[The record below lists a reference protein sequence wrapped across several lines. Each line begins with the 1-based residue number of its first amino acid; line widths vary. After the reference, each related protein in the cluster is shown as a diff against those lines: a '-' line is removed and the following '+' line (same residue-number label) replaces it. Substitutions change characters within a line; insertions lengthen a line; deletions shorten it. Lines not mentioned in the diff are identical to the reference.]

1 MFTIFKQVQD
11 NKSVYSY
18 RNKSVGVNGH
28 VIHVGNGTYIN
39 KVHPEIYPMQEVAD
53 GFSSKEDVLSAIEM
67 YIKIDT
73 MRGVDARRATPAKPA
88 LRINPQ

>member
-1 MFTIFKQVQD
+1 MFKIFKQIKNNEV
-11 NKSVYSY
+11 VYSY
-18 RNKSVGVNGH
+18 RNKTAGSNDH

-53 GFSSKEDVLSAIEM
+53 GFLSKEDVLLAIDM

-73 MRGVDARRATPAKPA
+73 MRGLDARRATPQAPA
-88 LRINPQ
+88 LRVD

>member
-1 MFTIFKQVQD
+1 MFKIFKQVQG

-18 RNKSVGVNGH
+18 RNKSAGSNDH

-39 KVHPEIYPMQEVAD
+39 KVYPEIYPMQEVAD
-53 GFSSKEDVLSAIEM
+53 GFSSKEDTLLAIDM

-73 MRGVDARRATPAKPA
+73 MRGLDARRATPQSPA
-88 LRINPQ
+88 LRVA